1 MKPFGL
7 MDPVIGD
14 SDWDTSSDNNSSED
28 QKEIDFLY
36 GGKAQ
41 SILSSL
47 ELSIGRIDDFLS
59 FERAFIHGDV
69 VCSLSDPSGQMGRVT
84 DFDIFVDLESV
95 KGKIL
100 KNLNS
105 KNLLRIRSILDGDY
119 VIKGPWLGRVQRV
132 VDKVIVLYDDGTK
145 CDITALEREKVLP
158 LTRNFAEDSQYPY
171 YPGLRVKV
179 KSSNTSKSTRWL
191 CDTWRDNH
199 DEGTIC
205 VVESSL
211 VFEATYVG
219 KQMVWEKLGFWID
232 LGREKS
238 LVGKTGLFERDDGAG
253 YGYAGQISTE
263 NDLGYCDDRGK
274 EIGRKITFLINLGDS
289 VEGEVFLRGVTMED
303 MATMVGFREG
313 RSLKAKGDQRWRF
326 GVHRLRATKRG
337 LK

>member
-1 MKPFGL
+1 MQFRSNMCRP
-7 MDPVIGD
+7 
-14 SDWDTSSDNNSSED
+14 DTSKDKNEDED
-28 QKEIDFLY
+28 QEEIDFLY

-41 SILSSL
+41 RILSSL
-47 ELSIGRIDDFLS
+47 KLSIGRIDDFLS
-59 FERAFIHGDV
+59 FERAFVHGDV

-100 KNLNS
+100 KNVNS
-105 KNLLRIRSILDGDY
+105 KNLLRICSISDGDY

-132 VDKVIVLYDDGTK
+132 VDKVTVLYDDGTK

-179 KSSNTSKSTRWL
+179 KSSNASKSTRWL

-205 VVESSL
+205 AVEAGL
-211 VFEATYVG
+211 G

-238 LVGKTGLFERDDGAG
+238 LVGKTGLFERGDGAG
-253 YGYAGQISTE
+253 YGYAGHISTE
-263 NDLGYCDDRGK
+263 NGLGYCDDRGK
-274 EIGRKITFLINLGDS
+274 EIGRKTTFLINLGDS
-289 VEGEVFLRGVTMED
+289 VEGEVFLRGVIVED

-313 RSLKAKGDQRWRF
+313 RSLMAKGDQRGRF